1 MSGYIGSKAVF
12 LSTTAAVVDGNITV
26 SGTVDG
32 VDIAARDAVLTS
44 TTTTAGAALPKSGG
58 TMTGG
63 LTVDSGNG
71 DQLSLDN
78 AGERFTQ
85 ISFKHNGAQEA
96 ALWYDAT
103 DDYLV
108 AHGSAGDGFKVQTG
122 GSNDRLTITSSGNVG
137 IGTSSPNA
145 VTNYTGLT
153 LNNATYGGF
162 IDIENNGTHTFRLLS
177 NTTATY
183 IRTIQ
188 ADPLVFDTN
197 DTERMRLDS
206 SGVKIGPNSQDIQ
219 LLPASSNSGINKVY
233 LRGNATDEK
242 STITLNHYGV
252 RAFDISA
259 GVIGSGL
266 FHIGNGA
273 SDPAFVIDG
282 SSNVGIGT
290 SASLTNLSVAGSES
304 SFLSRVNIDVSDN
317 ANRTLTLSEQKI
329 TFAAPDTY
337 GTNYNAFINYGL
349 TSLQFAVGNTE
360 RMRID
365 LSGAVTMP
373 AQPAFLAQVATVQSN
388 LANYVNVVIFGTE
401 VFDQNADFNPS
412 NGIFTAPV
420 TGKYMLSTFIGL
432 DQIPATGTGVL
443 QLQIAASNRTV
454 YAAFDPI
461 VFDATSTKYTFTQ
474 SLLVDMDAS
483 DTAKIQI
490 YMPVASSTVDI
501 STASW
506 FSGYLVA

>member
-122 GSNDRLTITSSGNVG
+122 GSNDRLTITSSG
-137 IGTSSPNA
+137 
-145 VTNYTGLT
+145 
-153 LNNATYGGF
+153 
-162 IDIENNGTHTFRLLS
+162 
-177 NTTATY
+177 
-183 IRTIQ
+183 
-188 ADPLVFDTN
+188 
-197 DTERMRLDS
+197 
-206 SGVKIGPNSQDIQ
+206 
-219 LLPASSNSGINKVY
+219 
-233 LRGNATDEK
+233 
-242 STITLNHYGV
+242 
-252 RAFDISA
+252 
-259 GVIGSGL
+259 
-266 FHIGNGA
+266 
-273 SDPAFVIDG
+273 
-282 SSNVGIGT
+282 NVGIGT